1 MRLAFQPTK
10 IISLKTIEFFL
21 VRFLIFDII
30 LLGPMGFKI
39 WGSISERHL
48 LLGLSLTISVI
59 FLLKRKSYS
68 LTALYALIGIIF
80 YFLLWGFII
89 PLLNQGNVSSSLE
102 EIKPAIY
109 FLFILSA
116 LRLRNTSRLEIIRKD
131 LILWSL
137 ILGMIVVVAWF
148 MATFSM
154 DTSYAIA
161 LKLFYSLLG
170 GTSDGL
176 YIGPMPDGSFR
187 VFWISCAIFPWSILL
202 LRQSDKLWFLVAIFF
217 VLAAFATGTRA
228 IFFCAVI
235 AFAALFYMHTSVRTK
250 LVSLSACAVLLG
262 VAIGYG
268 LEGNETSRIFDI
280 QSELEPES
288 ARYIQTISLFE
299 SWEGSEIFG
308 NGFGA
313 SATVVRS
320 ESAPFS
326 YELTYIALLMKTGLL
341 GVIYV
346 AGLFYLIH
354 FSINSSIRHKVIEV
368 GSNSSV
374 YIGLL
379 LFFMITFTNPYLF
392 TIHGLILLICLIMA
406 ATNRYVGV
414 HRY

>member
-1 MRLAFQPTK
+1 MRLALQSTK
-10 IISLKTIEFFL
+10 IISLKKIEFFL

-30 LLGPMGFKI
+30 FLGPMGIKI

-48 LLGLSLTISVI
+48 LLGLSLAISVI

-68 LTALYALIGIIF
+68 LKAVYPLLGLML

-89 PLLNQGNVSSSLE
+89 PLLKQGNVSTSVE

-137 ILGMIVVVAWF
+137 ILGVMVVAIWF
-148 MATFSM
+148 KATFSM
-154 DTSYAIA
+154 ETGYAVA

-170 GTSDGL
+170 GTSDGI

-187 VFWISCAIFPWSILL
+187 VFWISCAIFPWSIML
-202 LRQSDKLWFLVAIFF
+202 LRRSDKLWFLGAIFF

-228 IFFCAVI
+228 VFYCAVI
-235 AFAALFYMHTSVRTK
+235 AFVVLFYMHTSGWTR
-250 LVSLSACAVLLG
+250 LVSLSACLVLLSM
-262 VAIGYG
+262 VVGYV
-268 LEGNETSRIFDI
+268 LEGNVTPRIFDI
-280 QSELEPES
+280 QSALKSES
-288 ARYIQTISLFE
+288 ARYIQTMSLLE

-313 SATVVRS
+313 AAAVVRS

-341 GVIYV
+341 GLIYV
-346 AGLFYLIH
+346 TGLLFLIH
-354 FSINSSIRHKVIEV
+354 YSINSSIRPKVIEV

-374 YIGLL
+374 YIGFL
-379 LFFMITFTNPYLF
+379 LFFLLTFTNPYLF
-392 TIHGLILLICLIMA
+392 TIHGMVLFICLIVA
-406 ATNRYVGV
+406 ATNKYVGV